1 MLILVPPVTK
11 GALRHDK
18 VIDKGEDSATVR
30 YRVAEVRSRQVSRS
44 GKANYLLSHDELAK
58 FCVLTDSDYQLLEQA
73 ISRFGLSTRAY
84 YRILRVARTIADLAG
99 SSSIE
104 PLHLT
109 EAIGYRRLDTQ
120 T

>member
-104 PLHLT
+104 TLHLT